1 MQPCQG
7 AWPVCKAVQK
17 EPSWVYR
24 DVSESGDRNW
34 VQKRVGS
41 LSLGKHGKPAERWP
55 DQGWRREMGLFEADG
70 AICMSG
76 RQLGSRCERNRVCDS
91 EG

>member
-1 MQPCQG
+1 
-7 AWPVCKAVQK
+7 
-17 EPSWVYR
+17 
-24 DVSESGDRNW
+24 
-34 VQKRVGS
+34 
-41 LSLGKHGKPAERWP
+41 
-55 DQGWRREMGLFEADG
+55 MGLFEADG